1 MNKNV
6 IKIIINFFRIKV
18 GLDKSNNMIENYI
31 SMNKENNLNDIQRDG
46 YKKYHNVIEKD
57 LEGLR
62 HEVQVLIEKEIINDK
77 STIIDYGCGTGRYIE
92 IFSKK
97 AQVIGFDTNENILQ
111 MVTQKKKFQMVY
123 FIILISIIKLN
134 LMHS

>member
-1 MNKNV
+1 
-6 IKIIINFFRIKV
+6 
-18 GLDKSNNMIENYI
+18 MIENYI

-46 YKKYHNVIEKD
+46 YKKYHNVIEKN

-92 IFSKK
+92 IFQKK

-111 MVTQKKKFQMVY
+111 MVTQKNSKW
-123 FIILISIIKLN
+123 FIL
-134 LMHS
+134 